1 MFLLSFPQARTPWV
15 HRYGRHGAWLYVCVF
30 WALLCAAGAG
40 GAQAQPASSPTAP
53 DDGCLTDPECRER
66 YDQAVSLFE
75 SGRFETA
82 LPEFQAAYK
91 RRQMPWLLINIGRT
105 LHRLGRPKE
114 ALDYYDRYKMAE
126 SRPDP
131 QTQDRLSKYVA
142 QARALAD
149 SMPEVTPAQAAKPQP
164 QLQTPPPA
172 EKQPVYK
179 KWWFWT
185 ALGGGVAAAI
195 IIGVTVGAANR
206 SILPDDAPIYRPTF

>member
-1 MFLLSFPQARTPWV
+1 MFLLSPQRARIPQI
-15 HRYGRHGAWLYVCVF
+15 HRFYRYSRHGTWLCVCAL
-30 WALLCAAGAG
+30 WAFFTAGA
-40 GAQAQPASSPTAP
+40 AQAQPASSPTAP

-75 SGRFETA
+75 NGRFEAA
-82 LPEFQAAYK
+82 LPEFQAAYE

-131 QTQDRLSKYVA
+131 QTQERLSKYVA

-149 SMPEVTPAQAAKPQP
+149 SMPEATPAPAAQP
-164 QLQTPPPA
+164 QLQTPTQPPA

-185 ALGGGVAAAI
+185 AIGGGVAAAV